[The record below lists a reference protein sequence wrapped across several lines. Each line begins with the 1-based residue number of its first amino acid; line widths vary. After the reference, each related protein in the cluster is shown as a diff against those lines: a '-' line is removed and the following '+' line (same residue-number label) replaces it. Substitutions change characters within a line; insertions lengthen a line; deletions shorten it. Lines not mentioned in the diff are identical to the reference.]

1 LFQGTQNQNGED
13 DMKNEQQTPKPTSW
27 YFDPPEMTL
36 RDWFAGQALNG
47 LLSNPEFNHKVALL
61 VELGY
66 QIADA
71 MMKAREQ
78 Q

>member
-1 LFQGTQNQNGED
+1 
-13 DMKNEQQTPKPTSW
+13 MKNEPQTPKPTSW

-47 LLSNPEFNHKVALL
+47 VLSDPECDGPAPKIAKQC
-61 VELGY
+61 Y
-66 QIADA
+66 AMADA